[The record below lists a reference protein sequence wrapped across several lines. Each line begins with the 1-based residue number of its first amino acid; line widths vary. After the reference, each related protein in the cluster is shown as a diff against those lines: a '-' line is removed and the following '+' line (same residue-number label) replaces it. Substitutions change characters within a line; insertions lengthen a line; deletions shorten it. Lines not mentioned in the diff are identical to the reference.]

1 MILRVSF
8 HVLRF
13 KSDSAKKRNR
23 SFLSHEIFSKEGC
36 IMIKDVRLVGLLTPM
51 FFLLAAIVGCGSN
64 ETIMPSGDLTD
75 EQKAAYSKEMQS
87 VEDQESGGNNKVI
100 GKKKKN

>member
-1 MILRVSF
+1 
-8 HVLRF
+8 
-13 KSDSAKKRNR
+13 
-23 SFLSHEIFSKEGC
+23 
-36 IMIKDVRLVGLLTPM
+36 M